1 MKIESNERLAK
12 AIRINLLDF
21 KKKIIFPAILGYRT
35 KSVSDK
41 PSFSQFNLK
50 KSH

>member
-21 KKKIIFPAILGYRT
+21 KKKIIFPAIFPAG
-35 KSVSDK
+35 
-41 PSFSQFNLK
+41 SFFTLRNRNRPAK
-50 KSH
+50 FP